1 MRFLQLRM
9 FFSSQS
15 VIFLALTGFYDWICK
30 EVTHVWIEFWFSS
43 FLIFVYMHLYNIREA
58 KVICFLSLPCRLM
71 HQARHKFFR
80 KDDILHING
89 ILKEWSNLL
98 ISESSY
104 ATTYSCNEE
113 CEPAVLLGETYELIY
128 IWRKR
133 KASFFCDGFTVSSV
147 CSSISSRFI
156 LL

>member
-9 FFSSQS
+9 FFFISISD
-15 VIFLALTGFYDWICK
+15 FLALTCLYDWICK
-30 EVTHVWIEFWFSS
+30 EVTHVWIEIWFSS
-43 FLIFVYMHLYNIREA
+43 FLIFVYIHLYDIREA
-58 KVICFLSLPCRLM
+58 KVTYFLSLPCRLM
-71 HQARHKFFR
+71 HQARHKFLR

-98 ISESSY
+98 ISESCY

-133 KASFFCDGFTVSSV
+133 KASFFCDGFIVSSV